1 MYHDTDFNPNRE
13 REEQEA
19 AEREALARTIRR
31 EVLRVNSGEA
41 DEEIRAEREQM
52 EAERQAR
59 EAEEEKSRRRN
70 ASLWRQMFSG
80 RILVHDTVR
89 ENYRYIAIIAAMF
102 LLSIAVL
109 FWTLS
114 LDITFARLDSEV
126 QLLHERSIRLQEECY
141 RHSSH
146 SAIVERMQERDMKL
160 YDPLRPNEVI
170 E

>member
-80 RILVHDTVR
+80 RILVHDTV
-89 ENYRYIAIIAAMF
+89 
-102 LLSIAVL
+102 
-109 FWTLS
+109 
-114 LDITFARLDSEV
+114 
-126 QLLHERSIRLQEECY
+126 
-141 RHSSH
+141 
-146 SAIVERMQERDMKL
+146 
-160 YDPLRPNEVI
+160 
-170 E
+170 